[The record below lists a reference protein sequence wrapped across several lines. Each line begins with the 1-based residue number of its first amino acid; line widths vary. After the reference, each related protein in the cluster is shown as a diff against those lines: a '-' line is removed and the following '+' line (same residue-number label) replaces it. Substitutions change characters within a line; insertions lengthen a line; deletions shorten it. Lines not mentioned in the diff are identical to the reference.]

1 MPLHASIP
9 NLMSDLAWLQSLCAR
24 CTRSPT
30 SGNDDQ
36 GQRCSYHAGLP
47 ARLARHPLYFA
58 RGNREMLGA
67 NRNPCKRKR
76 LVGVLNDDT
85 IPMWRIPTLFS
96 IT

>member
-1 MPLHASIP
+1 MMIKDNDARTMRDFLPGSRVIRYTSREEIAR
-9 NLMSDLAWLQSLCAR
+9 MLA
-24 CTRSPT
+24 
-30 SGNDDQ
+30 
-36 GQRCSYHAGLP
+36 
-47 ARLARHPLYFA
+47 
-58 RGNREMLGA
+58 A